1 MSSHDA
7 QPTELPGGATVASEL
22 RRRLTGALQP
32 GRLEITDESAL
43 HAGHAGAS
51 PLGETHFRLL
61 IQAPS
66 FTGLG
71 RLARQRLVYEAAG
84 DLMTTRIHALAMRTL
99 APDEG

>member
-7 QPTELPGGATVASEL
+7 QPKELPGAATVASEL
-22 RRRLTGALQP
+22 RRRLAGALHP
-32 GRLEITDESAL
+32 DRLEITDESAL

-51 PLGETHFRLL
+51 PQGETHFRLL

-71 RLARQRLVYEAAG
+71 RVARQRLVYEAAG
-84 DLMTTRIHALAMRTL
+84 DLMATRIHALAMRTL